1 MLQRVQV
8 TVLLFSADLCGSLQN
23 HQYNLSLQSS
33 VWIDHVEAVHEQ

>member
-23 HQYNLSLQSS
+23 HQRLQSS
-33 VWIDHVEAVHEQ
+33 VWIDRVEAVHEQ